1 MPKETID
8 LKLLSYFVATA
19 DVLSFTTASC
29 KLKIPKSVLS
39 KSITKLEAELG
50 AKVFERSSRVVR
62 LTETG
67 HILYKR
73 ATALLD
79 EASHLVSDIKTMQHS
94 VAGHLNL
101 AAPPALGHFLASTII
116 PPFLAQWPD
125 VTISLKLSYD
135 YENLFKEGLDLAFR
149 MGKNRDDKLIEKALG
164 YSNRV
169 VVASPAYLAQHAKI
183 QQPRDLLSHKSVQF
197 FAPSQQVWTLHNG
210 TTTEQLTLPVVFQC
224 ADLAALV
231 NASIAGLGIAKL
243 PWLLVRDAIQTGK
256 LVHVLPDW
264 VSSGLGIALVYREG
278 HNKPAKLAEF
288 LAWVEDQKS
297 LFDLRFHPTTRP
309 A

>member
-1 MPKETID
+1 MQKETID

-19 DVLSFTTASC
+19 DLLNFTAASL

-39 KSITKLEAELG
+39 KGISKLESELG
-50 AKVFERSSRVVR
+50 TKVFERSSRVVR

-79 EASHLVSDIKTMQHS
+79 EASHLVHDIKTRQLS

-101 AAPPALGHFLASTII
+101 AAPPALGRFLASSII
-116 PPFLAQWPD
+116 PAFLAQWPD
-125 VTISLKLSYD
+125 VTISLKLSYE

-169 VVASPAYLAQHAKI
+169 VVAAPAYLAQHAEI
-183 QQPRDLLSHKSVQF
+183 QHPRDLLSHKSVQF
-197 FAPSQQVWTLHNG
+197 LEQAQQVWTLHDG
-210 TTTEQLTLPVVFQC
+210 TSTEQLTMPVVFQC

-231 NASIAGLGIAKL
+231 NATIGGLGVAKL
-243 PWLLVRDAIQTGK
+243 PWLLVRDALKTGE
-256 LVHVLPDW
+256 LVHLLPNWMSNDLAI
-264 VSSGLGIALVYREG
+264 SLVYREG

-288 LAWVEDQKS
+288 LSWTEANRN
-297 LFDLRFHPTTRP
+297 LFDLRFH
-309 A
+309 AAKSA

>member
-1 MPKETID
+1 MQKETID

-19 DVLSFTTASC
+19 DLLNFTAASL

-39 KSITKLEAELG
+39 KGISKLESELG
-50 AKVFERSSRVVR
+50 TKVFERSSRVVR

-79 EASHLVSDIKTMQHS
+79 EASHLVHDIKTRQLS

-101 AAPPALGHFLASTII
+101 AAPPALGRFLASSII
-116 PPFLAQWPD
+116 PAFLAQWPD
-125 VTISLKLSYD
+125 VTISLKLSYE

-169 VVASPAYLAQHAKI
+169 VVAAPAYLAQHAEI
-183 QQPRDLLSHKSVQF
+183 QHPRDLLSHKSVQF
-197 FAPSQQVWTLHNG
+197 LEQAQQVWTLHDG
-210 TTTEQLTLPVVFQC
+210 TSTEQLTIPVVFQC

-231 NASIAGLGIAKL
+231 NATIGGLGVAKL
-243 PWLLVRDAIQTGK
+243 PWLLVRDALKTGE
-256 LVHVLPDW
+256 LVHLLSNW
-264 VSSGLGIALVYREG
+264 VSNDLAISLVYREG

-288 LAWVEDQKS
+288 LSWTEANRN
-297 LFDLRFHPTTRP
+297 LFDLRFHAPKS

>member
-19 DVLSFTTASC
+19 DLLSFTAASL

-39 KSITKLEAELG
+39 KSISKLESELG
-50 AKVFERSSRVVR
+50 TKVFERSSRVVR

-73 ATALLD
+73 ATTLLD
-79 EASHLVSDIKTMQHS
+79 EASHLVHDIKTRQLS

-101 AAPPALGHFLASTII
+101 AAPPVLGRFLASNII
-116 PPFLAQWPD
+116 PAFLAQWPD
-125 VTISLKLSYD
+125 VTISLKLSYE

-164 YSNRV
+164 FSNRV
-169 VVASPAYLAQHAKI
+169 VVAAPAYLAQHAKI
-183 QQPRDLLSHKSVQF
+183 QHPRDLLSHKSVQF
-197 FAPSQQVWTLHNG
+197 FEQAQQIWTLHDG
-210 TTTEQLTLPVVFQC
+210 TTTEQLAMPVVFQC
-224 ADLAALV
+224 ADLAAVV
-231 NASIAGLGIAKL
+231 NAAIGGLGVAKL
-243 PWLLVRDAIQTGK
+243 PWLLVKDAIQSGE
-256 LVHVLPDW
+256 LVHLLPNW
-264 VSSGLGIALVYREG
+264 VSNGLAISLVYRQG

-288 LAWVEDQKS
+288 LSWTEANRH
-297 LFDLRFHPTTRP
+297 LFDLRFH
-309 A
+309 AQQSA